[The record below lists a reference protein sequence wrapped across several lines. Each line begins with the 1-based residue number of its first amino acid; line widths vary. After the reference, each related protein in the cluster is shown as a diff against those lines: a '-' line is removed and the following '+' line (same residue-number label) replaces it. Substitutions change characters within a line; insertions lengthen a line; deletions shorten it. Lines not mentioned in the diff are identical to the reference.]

1 MIETRGA
8 SLLIHALGLVPSPVA
23 RYLQRVGRSLA
34 MTTQRTVDGAPTPQS
49 PDSTLDTLPVV
60 PRRSARRATARRASS
75 RRATARERKD
85 DVEGR
90 IVEYLKDHDQS
101 TTGDIAKALNANR
114 DTIAAGRSHIARAG
128 DLTMGSAAR

>member
-1 MIETRGA
+1 
-8 SLLIHALGLVPSPVA
+8 
-23 RYLQRVGRSLA
+23 

-60 PRRSARRATARRASS
+60 PPRSARRATARRASS

-90 IVEYLKDHDQS
+90 IVEYLKDHGQS
-101 TTGDIAKALNANR
+101 TTGAIAKGLNADR
-114 DTIAAGRSHIARAG
+114 DVIAAGRSHIVRAG
-128 DLTMGSAAR
+128 KTT

>member
-1 MIETRGA
+1 
-8 SLLIHALGLVPSPVA
+8 
-23 RYLQRVGRSLA
+23 

-90 IVEYLKDHDQS
+90 ISEYLKDHPQS
-101 TTGDIAKALNANR
+101 TTGDIAKGLNASR
-114 DTIAAGRSHIARAG
+114 DAIAEGRSHIVRAS
-128 DLTMGSAAR
+128 DVSKD

>member
-1 MIETRGA
+1 
-8 SLLIHALGLVPSPVA
+8 
-23 RYLQRVGRSLA
+23 

-49 PDSTLDTLPVV
+49 PDSTLVTLPAVA
-60 PRRSARRATARRASS
+60 RRSVRRATARRASS

-90 IVEYLKDHDQS
+90 ISEYLKDHPQS

-114 DTIAAGRSHIARAG
+114 DTIAAGLSHIARAG
-128 DLTMGSAAR
+128 DTTKD

>member
-1 MIETRGA
+1 
-8 SLLIHALGLVPSPVA
+8 
-23 RYLQRVGRSLA
+23 
-34 MTTQRTVDGAPTPQS
+34 MTTQSTVDAAPMPQS
-49 PDSTLDTLPVV
+49 PDSTLATVPVV

-75 RRATARERKD
+75 RRATARQRTD

-114 DTIAAGRSHIARAG
+114 DTIAAGLSHIARTG
-128 DLTMGSAAR
+128 DTA